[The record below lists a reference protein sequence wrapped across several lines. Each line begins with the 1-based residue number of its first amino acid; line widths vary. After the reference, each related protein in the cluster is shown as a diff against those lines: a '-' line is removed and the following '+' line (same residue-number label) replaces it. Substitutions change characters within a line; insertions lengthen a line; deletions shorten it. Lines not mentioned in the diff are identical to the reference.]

1 MPARQLRQVRFWLS
15 IFMAGLI
22 ISGLTAIP
30 IQWEIDQIKHV
41 IDTTPWLHDAAPVL
55 IDWLIYVHAGLTAT
69 YQTYSFI
76 VVGTDWLA
84 FAHIVIAIVF
94 IGPLRD
100 PVRNLWVIEFGMI
113 ACALA
118 IPAALIFGSLRG
130 LPFLWQLLD
139 CSFGVIGIIPL
150 LLAHRLVH
158 LPAHNISL
166 AH

>member
-1 MPARQLRQVRFWLS
+1 MDKQHLRQTRFWLS

-22 ISGLTAIP
+22 MSGLTAIP
-30 IQWEIDQIKHV
+30 IQWEIDQIKHI
-41 IDTTPWLHDAAPVL
+41 IDNTPWLHDIAPGL

-84 FAHIVIAIVF
+84 FAHIVIAIAF

-100 PVRNLWVIEFGMI
+100 PIRNVWVIEFGMI
-113 ACALA
+113 ACALV

-150 LLAHRLVH
+150 LLAYRLVR
-158 LPAHNISL
+158 PSVRNMSL